1 MSWQNVFPLT
11 FHPIIASP
19 PPIIYFTAVGG
30 KKQGLLW
37 INVNMEF
44 NLVDII
50 QLIVYQLT
58 VIYSKDLEHLHR
70 ANQYIEE
77 SKTAE
82 KWDPG
87 AFTANPKLWS
97 IKKYSGAEF
106 KVIED

>member
-1 MSWQNVFPLT
+1 
-11 FHPIIASP
+11 
-19 PPIIYFTAVGG
+19 
-30 KKQGLLW
+30 
-37 INVNMEF
+37 MEF

-70 ANQYIEE
+70 ANQYIED

-82 KWDPG
+82 KWEPG